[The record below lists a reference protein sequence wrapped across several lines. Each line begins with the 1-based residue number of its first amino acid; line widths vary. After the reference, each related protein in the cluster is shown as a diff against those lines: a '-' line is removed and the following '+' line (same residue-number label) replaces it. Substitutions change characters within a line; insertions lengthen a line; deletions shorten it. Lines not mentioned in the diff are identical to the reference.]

1 MKGAFTA
8 LFSLLL
14 ASTVVTVQ
22 ANSSDRWY
30 VALGP
35 MNMGGLGISL
45 GVTPDGTD
53 NPNGVGGLALNLS
66 GKAGG
71 FCLERR
77 ENGVGDWVGETGFY
91 GSDYRAPLLPGQSMR
106 WDNLYLWAQDYTPTS
121 ANLGRMFPQFGVSL
135 APPPGYRAHLVLD
148 YVPDSCN
155 WTGGP
160 DVWVNDLSVT
170 TTFALP
176 IPVVTDPLQGTQF
189 HIDVYAPAVPE
200 PSSLAALLCGLV
212 GVGGV
217 VVRRRR
223 RSRWDLT

>member
-1 MKGAFTA
+1 MNRIFTA

-22 ANSSDRWY
+22 ADSSDRWC

-53 NPNGVGGLALNLS
+53 NPNGVGALALNLS

-91 GSDYRAPLLPGQSMR
+91 GSDYRAPLLPGQSKR
-106 WDNLYLWAQDYTPTS
+106 WGNLYLWAQNYTPS
-121 ANLGRMFPQFGVSL
+121 GNAVFLNPQFGTRYV
-135 APPPGYRAHLVLD
+135 PPAGYRAHLVLD

-155 WTGGP
+155 WTGKP
-160 DVWVNDLSVT
+160 MDIWINDLSADN
-170 TTFALP
+170 TFALP

-189 HIDVYAPAVPE
+189 HIDVYAPVPE
-200 PSSLAALLCGLV
+200 PSSLAALLCGLA
-212 GVGGV
+212 GAGGV
-217 VVRRRR
+217 VMRRRR
-223 RSRWDLT
+223 HVR